1 MEESLFRKNS
11 VEHIS
16 SPEQLNDYLR
26 VTSPAIWVVLI
37 AVIILL
43 AGVLIWASFANI
55 DSGRQ
60 TGIICPFAWSPRS
73 VTLQPE
79 PLAEVTQRAVCCFDR
94 AERVRT
100 GGRIRWRGTF
110 DHLRHWGHLHHTF

>member
-1 MEESLFRKNS
+1 M
-11 VEHIS
+11 I
-16 SPEQLNDYLR
+16 P
-26 VTSPAIWVVLI
+26 TP
-37 AVIILL
+37 
-43 AGVLIWASFANI
+43 SFANI

-94 AERVRT
+94 AEGKDAEDSSFNLPVFLQETDVFRNKSQRSKNL
-100 GGRIRWRGTF
+100 GTRPDCP
-110 DHLRHWGHLHHTF
+110 DHISS